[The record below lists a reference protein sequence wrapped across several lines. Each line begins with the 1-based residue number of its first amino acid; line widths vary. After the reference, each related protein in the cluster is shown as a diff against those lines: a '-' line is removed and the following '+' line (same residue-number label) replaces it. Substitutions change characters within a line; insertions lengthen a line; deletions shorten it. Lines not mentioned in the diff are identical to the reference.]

1 MKTETNLRQ
10 LFDQYIKGTSTPEET
25 NAFFVLVNDPAHQ
38 DAVQQLME
46 EYLLQ
51 GTFVDGME
59 ADQKQNM
66 LQHIFSADHK
76 VSSEDKKHPR
86 RIVSMWTSWISV
98 AAVLCIVFTGL
109 YIMRKHTEKVTY
121 TRYNGELAPG
131 GNKATLVLADGRKV
145 SLTDAANGKL
155 AEQAGVSI
163 RKTADGQLVYETGNP
178 EVQDQNLRYN
188 TISTPAGG
196 EYQVILPDGT
206 HVWLNAASSLKYPV
220 SFAHLKERKVELKGE
235 AYFEVSKLK
244 VGALRLPFIVTSNQ
258 QEVEVLGTHFN
269 INSYEESD
277 GVETTLLEGSVK
289 VSRAGVFEKVIV
301 PGEQSRVNDHIK
313 VFKVDTANAVAWKN
327 GLFKFDNASI
337 RDVMSQ
343 LSRWYDIDVE
353 YIGNIP
359 GNKFNGEIYRN
370 MNASKAFK
378 ILSLANINFRV
389 EAPSKGTARKRIII
403 TGD

>member
-1 MKTETNLRQ
+1 MKTEKSLRQ
-10 LFDQYIKGTSTPEET
+10 LFDQYVKGTSSPEEK

-38 DAVQQLME
+38 DTVQELME

-51 GTFVDGME
+51 GNFVNGLE
-59 ADQKQNM
+59 ADRKQDI
-66 LQHIFSADHK
+66 LQHIFSADEN
-76 VSSEDKKHPR
+76 VVLADKKSSR

-98 AAVLCIVFTGL
+98 AAAVCIVFTGV
-109 YIMRKHTEKVTY
+109 YIVRKHTEKVTY
-121 TRYNGELAPG
+121 TQYNGELAPG

-163 RKTADGQLVYETGNP
+163 RKTADGQLVYETGSP
-178 EVQDQNLRYN
+178 AVEDHKVRYN

-196 EYQVILPDGT
+196 EYQVVLPDGT

-220 SFAHLKERKVELKGE
+220 SFASLRERRVELKGE
-235 AYFEVSKLK
+235 AYFEVSKLR
-244 VGALRLPFIVTSNQ
+244 VGEVRLPFTVTSDK

-289 VSRAGVFEKVIV
+289 VSRAGVFEKTIV
-301 PGEQSRVNDHIK
+301 PGEQSRVSDNIK

-337 RDVMSQ
+337 SIVMSQ
-343 LSRWYDIDVE
+343 LSRWYDVDVE
-353 YIGNIP
+353 YVGNIP

-389 EAPSKGTARKRIII
+389 EAPNKGTARKKIII
-403 TGD
+403 TGN

>member
-10 LFDQYIKGTSTPEET
+10 LFDQYIKGASTPEET

-46 EYLLQ
+46 EYLLK
-51 GTFVDGME
+51 GTFVNGME
-59 ADQKQNM
+59 ADQKQNI
-66 LQHIFSADHK
+66 LQHIFSVDDK
-76 VSSEDKKHPR
+76 VSSEGRKRPR
-86 RIVSMWTSWISV
+86 RMLSIWTSWISV
-98 AAVLCIVFTGL
+98 AAAVCIVFTGL
-109 YIMRKHTEKVTY
+109 FIMRKHTDKVTY

-155 AEQAGVSI
+155 AEQAGVSV
-163 RKTADGQLVYETGNP
+163 RKTTDGQLVYETGNP
-178 EVQDQNLRYN
+178 EAQDQDLRYN

-244 VGALRLPFIVTSNQ
+244 IGMLRLPFIVTSNK

-289 VSRAGVFEKVIV
+289 VRRAGVFEKVIV
-301 PGEQSRVNDHIK
+301 PGEQSRVNDNIK

-337 RDVMSQ
+337 KVVMSQ

-353 YIGNIP
+353 YAGNIP

-403 TGD
+403 TGN

>member
-1 MKTETNLRQ
+1 MKTEKSLRQ
-10 LFDQYIKGTSTPEET
+10 LFDQYVKGTSSPEET

-38 DAVQQLME
+38 DTVQELME

-51 GTFVDGME
+51 GNFVNGLE
-59 ADQKQNM
+59 AERKQDI
-66 LQHIFSADHK
+66 LQHIFSGDDNVVLA
-76 VSSEDKKHPR
+76 DKKGSH
-86 RIVSMWTSWISV
+86 RIVSKWTSWISV
-98 AAVLCIVFTGL
+98 AAVLCLVFTGL
-109 YIMRKHTEKVTY
+109 YMMRKHTEGITY
-121 TRYNGELAPG
+121 MRYNGELAPG

-145 SLTDAANGKL
+145 SLTDAVNGKL

-163 RKTADGQLVYETGNP
+163 RKTADGQLVYETANP
-178 EVQDQNLRYN
+178 AVEDHTIRYN

-244 VGALRLPFIVTSNQ
+244 TRGVRLPFIVTSDQ

-301 PGEQSRVNDHIK
+301 PGEQSRVSDNIK
-313 VFKVDTANAVAWKN
+313 IFKVDTANAVAWKN

-337 RDVMSQ
+337 SVVMNQ
-343 LSRWYDIDVE
+343 LSRWYDVDVE
-353 YIGNIP
+353 YVGNIP

-389 EAPSKGTARKRIII
+389 EAPSKATARKKIII
-403 TGD
+403 TGN